1 MLFPPRAADLD
12 PLDLQTALLR
22 AAVGDYAAEA
32 AVLLLVNAG
41 HWLPELAAADLI
53 TVDYDDDPHGPPTG
67 RAAGI
72 GWAQVTWT
80 ELDRAIAEG
89 RIVGSAG
96 QLRLLRAAASLADGR
111 PVALGDLAA
120 GLDRDNLR
128 LLLAAVAHA
137 GGSHEHRATTPDGS
151 PGDPLAPLAP
161 WPVRD

>member
-1 MLFPPRAADLD
+1 VLFPPRAADLD

-22 AAVGDYAAEA
+22 AAVGDYGTEA
-32 AVLLLVNAG
+32 AILLLVNAG
-41 HWLPELAAADLI
+41 HWLTELAAADLI
-53 TVDYDDDPHGPPTG
+53 TVDYDDDPTGPPTG
-67 RAAGI
+67 QAAGI

-80 ELDRAIAEG
+80 DLDTALRDG

-96 QLRLLRAAASLADGR
+96 QLRLLRAAASLAEGH

-137 GGSHEHRATTPDGS
+137 GGSHEHRATDPDGHL
-151 PGDPLAPLAP
+151 GDPLPPLVP
-161 WPVRD
+161 WPPRG